1 MEDWTFQHFTDDV
14 FHEAPIPGVGLRP
27 KVKSSEATLPI
38 WNPLPPPGEKF
49 LPCSS
54 PDQFPL
60 ARRKSREIN
69 VGGVR
74 MGGSAPVSVQSMCNT
89 LTHDIAA
96 TVAQIK
102 RLEEAGCEIV
112 RVAVPDDR
120 AAEALPEI
128 KRRIRIPLIADI
140 HFDYRLALKAAD
152 AGVSCLRIN
161 PGNINGESRVSEVV
175 AAAKHHGIP
184 IRVGVN
190 AGSLEKHLLDR
201 YGGAT
206 PEAIVESGLRH
217 IAMLEKRNFFETKIS
232 LKASDVSRTVR
243 AYRLMASRVDYPL
256 HLGITE
262 SGGLRAGSVKSAV
275 GLGILLSEGIGDTI
289 RVSLASDP
297 VDEVGIAYEILK
309 SLRLRQ
315 KGVNVVACPS
325 CGRVQIDVDKLVM
338 EVERDLAHIDA
349 PITVAVMGCEV
360 NGPGEAREADIGVA
374 GGHKRALIFMKGEKQ
389 GLVEYANIKKS
400 LVEEV
405 EKLAAKFKEP
415 TSSASMP
422 GGGDGT

>member
-1 MEDWTFQHFTDDV
+1 METWTIQHFTDDV
-14 FHEAPIPGVGLRP
+14 FQEAPVPGVGLRP
-27 KVKSSEATLPI
+27 KNGSGDTSLPI
-38 WNPLPPPGEKF
+38 WNPAPAGEDDS
-49 LPCSS
+49 LPCSD
-54 PDQFPL
+54 PGQFPL
-60 ARRKSREIN
+60 ARRKSRQID
-69 VGGVR
+69 VGGVKV
-74 MGGSAPVSVQSMCNT
+74 GGSAPVAVQSMCNT
-89 LTHDIAA
+89 LTHDIEA
-96 TVAQIK
+96 TVAQIE

-112 RVAVPDDR
+112 RVAVPDEQ
-120 AAEALPEI
+120 AADSLPEI
-128 KRRIRIPLIADI
+128 KRRIHIPLIADI

-152 AGVSCLRIN
+152 AGVDCLRIN
-161 PGNINGESRVSEVV
+161 PGNINGESRVSDVV

-190 AGSLEKHLLDR
+190 AGSLEKQLLDQ

-217 IAMLEKRNFFETKIS
+217 IAMLEKRDFYETKIS

-262 SGGLRAGSVKSAV
+262 SGGLRTGSIKTAV
-275 GLGILLSEGIGDTI
+275 GLGILLSEGIGDTM

-297 VDEVGIAYEILK
+297 VDEVGVAYEILK

-325 CGRVQIDVDKLVM
+325 CGRVQIDVDKLVL
-338 EVERDLAHIDA
+338 EVEKELAHIDA

-389 GLVEYANIKKS
+389 GLVDYADIKKN

-405 EKLAAKFKEP
+405 EKLAAKYKEP
-415 TSSASMP
+415 TAAGSAT
-422 GGGDGT
+422 GDGDCA